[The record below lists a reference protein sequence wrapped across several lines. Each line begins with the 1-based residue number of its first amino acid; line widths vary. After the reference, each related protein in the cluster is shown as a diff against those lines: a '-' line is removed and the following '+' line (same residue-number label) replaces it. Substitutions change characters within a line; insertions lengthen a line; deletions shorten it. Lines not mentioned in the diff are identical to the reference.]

1 MVKSKIRDKILVI
14 LKRHPE
20 GLTIMEIAELMN
32 MSRITIA
39 KYIYG
44 LTVEG
49 LVKQRII
56 GPAKLCYLKKGL
68 IK

>member
-1 MVKSKIRDKILVI
+1 MVKSKTRDKILVI

-20 GLTIMEIAELMN
+20 GLTIMEISNLIGK
-32 MSRITIA
+32 SRITIA

-44 LTVEG
+44 LTIEG

-56 GPAKLCYLKKGL
+56 GPAKLCYLKVK
-68 IK
+68 K